1 MSVVKVE
8 NGSETVRSVNR
19 CLDIIEFLVDNGK
32 EASVTEI
39 SEGIGVSAST
49 VYRQLVTLKA
59 RGYVY
64 QNSVDSKYWLG
75 LKFYSIG
82 SMVKQNMPLLNF
94 LGPHADRIAEKYKL
108 TVFVAVPDYSSDICA
123 QQAII
128 YKKSF
133 SPVILRNEAN
143 VGQVMMSHGAATGKC
158 MMSYYPKALLD
169 RYAQYPLA
177 KLTDKTITSWDAMM
191 AEFETI
197 RSLGYALDSEEEA
210 EGKTCVAVP
219 LVDSSGDV
227 IASISLSGPTR
238 SLFQYPIN
246 EIVGD
251 LNKAAEA
258 VTKEL

>member
-1 MSVVKVE
+1 MNETNIE
-8 NGSETVRSVNR
+8 NGNETVRSVNR
-19 CLDIIEFLVDNGK
+19 CLDIIEFLADNGK

-39 SEGIGVSAST
+39 SEGIGVAAST
-49 VYRQLVTLKA
+49 VYRQLVTLKS

-64 QNSVDSKYWLG
+64 QNSADSKYWLG
-75 LKFYSIG
+75 LKLYSIG
-82 SMVKQNMPLLNF
+82 SMIKQNIPLVNF
-94 LGPHADRIAEKYKL
+94 IAPYADSVAEKYKL
-108 TVFVAVPDYSSDICA
+108 TVYVAVPDYSSDLCA

-133 SPVILRNEAN
+133 SPMILRNEAN

-169 RYAQYPLA
+169 RYAQHPLI
-177 KLTDKTITSWDAMM
+177 KLTDKTITNWDAMM
-191 AEFETI
+191 AEFDTI

-219 LVDSSGDV
+219 LVDSNGEV

-238 SLFQYPIN
+238 SLFKYPIN
-246 EIVGD
+246 EIVDD

-258 VTKEL
+258 VTKEI